1 MDFLLNE
8 EQRIF
13 QEYFRRFCEKEVAPL
28 VEEAEETETF
38 PLPLFSKMA
47 GLGYLCPRYPE
58 EYGSADIDKLTE
70 VIMREEFSRV
80 CQGIASSWSAH
91 SHLGTYPIFK
101 WGSEEQKQHYLVPAI
116 RGEKLAAF
124 GLTEPGAGSD
134 IKSMGTTAV
143 RDGKHYII
151 NGSKTFITNGTFCNF
166 VVLVAYTDRSKGYRG
181 ISMFIVD
188 KGTEGF
194 SVSRKLKKEGIR
206 SSETAE
212 LSFEDCRVHQDQR
225 IGKEGSFYAL
235 MDTLNEGRVGV
246 AGNCVGIAQAAY
258 EAALR
263 YAKEREQFGRP
274 IGSFQAIQFKLVDM
288 LAHIEAIRLLVHRA
302 AWMIDQGMNPIKE
315 ASIAK
320 LMASETA
327 VKVAREAIQIHGGY
341 GMMREFPVGRYLR
354 DALVYTIGEGTSEI
368 QKKIIAKQI
377 GLP

>member
-212 LSFEDCRVHQDQR
+212 LVFEDCRVHQDQR

-258 EAALR
+258 EAAMR

>member
-134 IKSMGTTAV
+134 IKSMRTTAV

-258 EAALR
+258 EAAMR

>member
-194 SVSRKLKKEGIR
+194 SVGRKLKKEGIR

-212 LSFEDCRVHQDQR
+212 LVFEDCRLHQDQR

-258 EAALR
+258 EAAMR

-288 LAHIEAIRLLVHRA
+288 LAHIEAIRLLVYRA

>member
-134 IKSMGTTAV
+134 IKSMRTTAV

-166 VVLVAYTDRSKGYRG
+166 VILVAYTDRSKGYRG

-258 EAALR
+258 EAAMR

-288 LAHIEAIRLLVHRA
+288 LAQIEAIRLLVHRA

-327 VKVAREAIQIHGGY
+327 VKVAREAIHIHGGY

>member
-258 EAALR
+258 EAAMR

-288 LAHIEAIRLLVHRA
+288 LAQIEAIRLLVRRA

>member
-1 MDFLLNE
+1 LDFLLNE

-258 EAALR
+258 EAAMR

>member
-258 EAALR
+258 EAAMR

>member
-1 MDFLLNE
+1 LDFSLNE
-8 EQRIF
+8 EHRIF
-13 QEYFRRFCEKEVAPL
+13 QQQFRRFCEKEVAPL

-38 PLPLFSKMA
+38 PMPLFGKMA
-47 GLGYLCPRYPE
+47 ELGYLCPRFPE
-58 EYGSADIDKLTE
+58 KYGAAGIDKISE

-91 SHLGTYPIFK
+91 SHLGTYPIYK
-101 WGSEEQKQHYLVPAI
+101 WGSAVQKQNYLVPAV
-116 RGEKLAAF
+116 RGQKLAAF
-124 GLTEPGAGSD
+124 GLTEPDAGSD
-134 IKSMGTTAV
+134 IKSLRTTAV
-143 RDGKHYII
+143 KSGDHYII
-151 NGSKTFITNGTFCNF
+151 NGSKTFITNGTFCDF
-166 VVLVAYTDRSKGYRG
+166 VTLVAYTDRSQGYRG
-181 ISMFIVD
+181 ISLFIVD
-188 KGTEGF
+188 KGTAGF

-212 LSFEDCRVHQDQR
+212 LLFEDCRIHQDQR
-225 IGKEGSFYAL
+225 IGPVGAFYEL

-263 YAKEREQFGRP
+263 YAKEREQFGRT
-274 IGSFQAIQFKLVDM
+274 IGSFQAIQFKLVEM
-288 LAHIEAIRLLVHRA
+288 LAQIEAIRLLVYRA
-302 AWMIDQGMNPIKE
+302 AWMIDQGMNPVKE

-327 VKVAREAIQIHGGY
+327 VKVAREAVHIHGGY
-341 GMMREFPVGRYLR
+341 GMMREFPVGRCLR

-368 QKKIIAKQI
+368 QKKIIARQI

>member
-1 MDFLLNE
+1 LDFFLNE

-13 QEYFRRFCEKEVAPL
+13 QEHFRRFCEKEVAPL
-28 VEEAEETETF
+28 IEEAEETETF

-47 GLGYLCPRYPE
+47 ELGYLCPRYPE
-58 EYGSADIDKLTE
+58 RYGSADIDKLSE

-101 WGSEEQKQHYLVPAI
+101 WGSEEQKQNYLVPAI
-116 RGEKLAAF
+116 RGKKLAAF
-124 GLTEPGAGSD
+124 GLTEPDAGSD
-134 IKSMGTTAV
+134 IKSLRTTAIK
-143 RDGKHYII
+143 DGEHYVI
-151 NGSKTFITNGTFCNF
+151 NGRKTFITNGTFCDF
-166 VVLVAYTDRSKGYRG
+166 VTLVAYTDRSKGYRG
-181 ISMFIVD
+181 ISMFVVD
-188 KGTEGF
+188 KSTEGF

-212 LSFEDCRVHQDQR
+212 LLFENCRVHVSQR
-225 IGKEGSFYAL
+225 IGQTGVFYEL

-258 EAALR
+258 EAAMR

-288 LAHIEAIRLLVHRA
+288 LAQIEAIRLLVYRA
-302 AWMIDQGMNPIKE
+302 AWMIDQGMNPVKE

-327 VKVAREAIQIHGGY
+327 VKVAREAVHVHGGY

-368 QKKIIAKQI
+368 QKKIIANQI
-377 GLP
+377 GLT

>member
-134 IKSMGTTAV
+134 IKSMMTTAV

-194 SVSRKLKKEGIR
+194 SVGRKLKKEGIR

-212 LSFEDCRVHQDQR
+212 LVFEDCRLHQDQR

-258 EAALR
+258 EAAMR

-288 LAHIEAIRLLVHRA
+288 LAHIEAIRLLVYRA

>member
-47 GLGYLCPRYPE
+47 ELGYLCPRYPE

-212 LSFEDCRVHQDQR
+212 LVFEDCRVHQDQR

-258 EAALR
+258 EAAMR